1 LPTCLKQFCL
11 LAALFLIAP
20 GVYPQLITTIAGT
33 GIAGFSGDGGPALN
47 AQLGI
52 PVGMCFDASGNMFIA
67 EYGNQV
73 IRKVDAVTGLTSTV
87 AGNGTGGFSGDGG
100 LAINAQLNHPVYLVT
115 DKQNHLY
122 IADYLN
128 LRVRMV
134 DLTTGIITTIA
145 VDGTENYVSGARA
158 DQTGML
164 PYGLAFDNNGDLFI
178 SQRPGPFASYTTNI
192 ISKVNM
198 LTGIVTTF
206 AGNGQYIFS
215 GDGGPA
221 LQAAFCYP
229 MGMCFD
235 ASNNLY
241 VADNID
247 FRIRKIDA
255 ITGIVTTVAGDG
267 TENDYAPDGTL
278 ATQIGISS
286 PTDVKIDANGELIY
300 VDFSNRRIRKV
311 NLSTGVMSTLAGMG
325 SAGFGADCVSPTSVP
340 MGEPRAVAFDSKG
353 NLCFTDQDYNR
364 IRSIIP
370 GTPAS
375 ITIAPSSSD
384 VCLQNVVTF
393 SANTTG
399 GSLQSFYQWTK
410 NGVNAGINS
419 ATYTDTFHKGDVVIC
434 LFTPGTCGNTQIA
447 SAPYILT
454 GTFEV
459 TPVVT
464 IEATATEICAGTA
477 ITFTATNVSGSLNAA
492 FEWYINNQ
500 LAATGSTV
508 FNSNT
513 LKDGDIVQCIMR
525 MPMCNF
531 GTTKDYSN
539 ADTIRV
545 YTALYPTVSIAASV
559 TSICKGSQ
567 VAFNATVA
575 QTGPSPAYQWKING
589 ISTGTNSAT
598 FQTQSLQDG
607 DAVSCAI
614 TTAPAN
620 SCLPVQT
627 VMSNQI
633 VMIVQQPANPSIQI
647 NALPAS
653 VCVGDS
659 VQVVAVVTP
668 PAQQAVVKWQVNN
681 TTVSG
686 TNLYTIQHA
695 VNGDQ
700 VSCSLD
706 IAGCAVA
713 ATITS
718 NKIALLVKPLPVV
731 NISPADTIVNGG
743 TEVQLKAVVSG
754 IGFSYAWS
762 PADKLQ
768 SSTALNPLTLPLQ
781 TTSTFQLS
789 VTSAEGCTT
798 VKEAIIK
805 VNNKLYMPAAF
816 TPNGDGKNDLFRIP
830 PTVSFQ
836 LEAFTIFDRWGNK
849 VFSTADISK
858 GWDGTYRGKP
868 FRSSTY
874 IFLITGKDNKGVVQ
888 QKGSFML
895 IR

>member
-1 LPTCLKQFCL
+1 MPNFLKQFCL
-11 LAALFLIAP
+11 LAALLLIAP
-20 GVYPQLITTIAGT
+20 GLYPQLITTI
-33 GIAGFSGDGGPALN
+33 
-47 AQLGI
+47 
-52 PVGMCFDASGNMFIA
+52 
-67 EYGNQV
+67 
-73 IRKVDAVTGLTSTV
+73 

-100 LAINAQLNHPVYLVT
+100 PALSAQLDKPVGMCFDAAGNMFIAEYGNQRIRKIDAVTGLTSTIAGNGTGGFSGDGGPAINAQLNHPVYLVT

-122 IADYLN
+122 ISDYLN

-145 VDGTENYVSGARA
+145 GNGTENYVSGARA

-247 FRIRKIDA
+247 VRIRKIDA

-267 TENDYAPDGTL
+267 TVNDNAPDGTL
-278 ATQIGISS
+278 ATQVGISS
-286 PTDVKIDANGELIY
+286 PTDVKIDADGNLIY
-300 VDFSNRRIRKV
+300 VDYNNISIRKV
-311 NLSTGVMSTLAGMG
+311 NMLTGVMSTLAGMS

-370 GTPAS
+370 GTPSS

-393 SANTTG
+393 SAHTTG
-399 GSLQSFYQWTK
+399 ASAQAFYQWTK
-410 NGVNAGINS
+410 NGVNAGTNS
-419 ATYTDTFHKGDVVIC
+419 DAYTDTFHKGDVVVC
-434 LFTPGTCGNTQIA
+434 MLTPGTCGNTQVA
-447 SAPYILT
+447 SAPYTLT

-464 IEATATEICAGTA
+464 IEATSTEICAGTA
-477 ITFTATNVSGSLNAA
+477 ITFTATNVSGSLNPS

-545 YTALYPTVSIAASV
+545 YTSLHPTVGIAASSPAV
-559 TSICKGSQ
+559 CKGSP
-567 VAFNATVA
+567 VTFIATVLE
-575 QTGPSPAYQWKING
+575 TGPAPVYQWKING
-589 ISTGTNSAT
+589 ASVGINNAI
-598 FQTQSLQDG
+598 FQTAGLQNG
-607 DAVSCAI
+607 DVVSCAI

-627 VMSNQI
+627 VASNEI
-633 VMIVQQPANPSIQI
+633 VMTIQEPVNPSLQI
-647 NALPAS
+647 KALQTGL
-653 VCVGDS
+653 CQGDS
-659 VQVVAVVTP
+659 VQLLAVVTP
-668 PAQQAVVKWQVNN
+668 QIQQAVFKWQVNN

-686 TNLYTIQHA
+686 TNLYTVQHA
-695 VNGDQ
+695 ADGDQ
-700 VSCSLD
+700 ISCSID
-706 IAGCAVA
+706 IGGCAVA
-713 ATITS
+713 PTITS
-718 NKIALLVKPLPVV
+718 NTIKLLVHPLPLVTL
-731 NISPADTIVNGG
+731 NPADTVVGAG
-743 TEVQLKAVVSG
+743 VSVQLTGTVPG
-754 IGFSYAWS
+754 TGFNFFWR

-768 SSTALNPLTLPLQ
+768 SSTTLNAITVPMQ
-781 TTSTFQLS
+781 TATTFELN
-789 VTSAEGCTT
+789 VTSADGCTT

-805 VNNKLYMPAAF
+805 VNSKLYMPAAF
-816 TPNGDGKNDLFRIP
+816 TPNGDRKNDVFRIP
-830 PTVSFQ
+830 PNVSFQ
-836 LEAFTIFDRWGNK
+836 LESFSIFDRWGNK
-849 VFSTADISK
+849 IFSTSDISK
-858 GWDGTYRGKP
+858 GWDGTYMGKP
-868 FRSSTY
+868 FRSNSF
-874 IFLITGKDNKGVVQ
+874 IFLITGRDNKGIVK
-888 QKGSFML
+888 QKGSFLL